1 MKKAMIVL
9 GILYMPFYL
18 VGVIIDWL
26 ARLQLSIGNL
36 FLLNFRMSKD
46 IFKSLFDGKN
56 I

>member
-1 MKKAMIVL
+1 MIVL
-9 GILYMPFYL
+9 GILYIPFYFI
-18 VGVIIDWL
+18 GVIIDWL
-26 ARLQLSIGNL
+26 ARLQLAIGNL